1 MANCL
6 YEMYLLGIMVAVFIV
21 LNWVLNIQKKI
32 IFIDEYNY
40 DESLQACFIVSMS
53 HYWHLIIDRIFQ
65 ELERN
70 AQSKCSNDEIVENKT
85 GEQTRSCEDANKLPI
100 SRSFSGEYNRVSGEK
115 WYAN

>member
-6 YEMYLLGIMVAVFIV
+6 CEMLLLGIMVAVFIV

-53 HYWHLIIDRIFQ
+53 HY
-65 ELERN
+65 
-70 AQSKCSNDEIVENKT
+70 
-85 GEQTRSCEDANKLPI
+85 
-100 SRSFSGEYNRVSGEK
+100 
-115 WYAN
+115 